1 MCVCV
6 RARTRDPYVRR
17 TNGLI
22 KFNLIMIGQI
32 LNAAAALL
40 VSCKVN
46 TLAEGVA
53 LAREI
58 QLSGKALNTLDLWIE
73 VSKVNKTCS

>member
-1 MCVCV
+1 
-6 RARTRDPYVRR
+6 
-17 TNGLI
+17 
-22 KFNLIMIGQI
+22 MIGQI

-73 VSKVNKTCS
+73 VSKVNITCS